1 MKKILLFPLPVYL
14 FLLFLCLCF
23 RVTRVGENHQ
33 CGDLIVIGVIIIYYL
48 FFCFEVKAYSYFF
61 IIIYEL
67 FLVIVPFNGKKAIS
81 KLFRLLSIFFL
92 MDTSCLGI
100 AKLHK
105 LLVVWFFKLI
115 ILKLYL
121 LMIHYC
127 IAWFDWKLKKDFI
140 SKVCI
145 VCDSSV
151 KSKVIGFGLGIDPT
165 KFRGQGS
172 MGQTRSNWS

>member
-1 MKKILLFPLPVYL
+1 
-14 FLLFLCLCF
+14 
-23 RVTRVGENHQ
+23 
-33 CGDLIVIGVIIIYYL
+33 
-48 FFCFEVKAYSYFF
+48 
-61 IIIYEL
+61 
-67 FLVIVPFNGKKAIS
+67 
-81 KLFRLLSIFFL
+81 

-127 IAWFDWKLKKDFI
+127 IAWFDLKLKKDFI
-140 SKVCI
+140 SKVCM

-151 KSKVIGFGLGIDPT
+151 KSKVIRFGLGIDPT

-172 MGQTRSNWS
+172 MG